1 MSVTT
6 RRFRFDPGH
15 SEHSLF
21 LPPLLRLNF
30 ELRTT
35 VHEFALNLTTLK
47 ATVDLISKQLINM
60 KTTKKFKVI
69 FLMHFRLHI
78 ITWSRRVR
86 PPTPLSANALRFCEN
101 FQFLRNL
108 KLSITQI
115 IDFLSLSALF
125 DLDIESS
132 SSFFS
137 DILPICCR

>member
-1 MSVTT
+1 MTVTT
-6 RRFRFDPGH
+6 RRLRFDPGH

-30 ELRTT
+30 ELRPGLRTT
-35 VHEFALNLTTLK
+35 VHEFALNLTTLSYLK

-86 PPTPLSANALRFCEN
+86 PPTPLSLLLAVEASRERGDIYKRFG
-101 FQFLRNL
+101 
-108 KLSITQI
+108 SHMV
-115 IDFLSLSALF
+115 S
-125 DLDIESS
+125 
-132 SSFFS
+132 
-137 DILPICCR
+137 